1 MRLVGRLRTAIALFA
16 RQVVITGLV
25 RHLEHVTVY
34 LIGLALCATSATKD
48 GLNQI
53 ATRLCVAK
61 AVKMEHASMPLTP
74 APVLVIMG
82 VNCATIAMMAGLD
95 RFVTPLSA
103 LHRAKME
110 TGPFRGLVCAF
121 LAGMVLTVPLL
132 SSVMIPHTLGRLR

>member
-25 RHLEHVTVY
+25 RPLGHVTAY

-82 VNCATIAMMAGLD
+82 VNCATIATMAGLD
-95 RFVTPLSA
+95 RFVIPLSA
-103 LHRAKME
+103 HHRAKMV
-110 TGPFRGLVCAF
+110 TVPFRGLVCAF
-121 LAGMVLTVPLL
+121 LAGMGLTVPFR
-132 SSVMIPHTLGRLR
+132 SFVMILHTLGRLH